1 MRCGKESVKMPKYGS
16 DTIPCCVECD
26 KGNQT
31 KICKKCGV
39 VHCKHYASV
48 TDVRFCGNCIS
59 DFTIKETIIEKI
71 VEHERPDGSI
81 SFSRKYQARNIKL
94 EGTDWLFAAHLLS
107 EMTDQEIEATI
118 EFHRAN
124 VGLLLD
130 ERQSRQHERYKKL
143 AGIKIT
149 SVKHETQEEREKREA
164 KELAKANKKSRV
176 KTKDVTMDTLAAALQ
191 QLAKSGLTQA
201 QIVEMLKG
209 KK

>member
-1 MRCGKESVKMPKYGS
+1 MPKYPS
-16 DTIPCCVECD
+16 DVIPCCVDCD
-26 KGNQT
+26 ARNQT
-31 KICKKCGV
+31 KVCKKCGV
-39 VHCKHYASV
+39 VFCKHYSSS
-48 TDVRFCGNCIS
+48 TDYRYCANCIS
-59 DFTIKETIIEKI
+59 DFSIKETIMEKV
-71 VEHERPDGSI
+71 VEHERPDGTI
-81 SFSRKYQARNIKL
+81 TFSRKYQARHIML
-94 EGTDWLFAAHLLS
+94 QGTDWLFAAHKIE
-107 EMTDQEIEATI
+107 EMDDQEIEATI
-118 EFHRAN
+118 EYHRAN

-143 AGIKIT
+143 AGIKII
-149 SVKHETQEEREKREA
+149 SVKHETQEDREKREA

>member
-1 MRCGKESVKMPKYGS
+1 MPKYPS
-16 DTIPCCVECD
+16 DVIPCCVDCD
-26 KGNQT
+26 ARNQT
-31 KICKKCGV
+31 KVCKKCGV

-143 AGIKIT
+143 AGIKVVSI
-149 SVKHETQEEREKREA
+149 KHETQEDREKREA
-164 KELAKANKKSRV
+164 KELARATRKSRT
-176 KTKDVTMDTLAAALQ
+176 KTKDVTVDSMVAALT
-191 QLAKSGLTQA
+191 QLAKGGLTKE
-201 QIVEMLKG
+201 QILELLSKG
-209 KK
+209 NKK